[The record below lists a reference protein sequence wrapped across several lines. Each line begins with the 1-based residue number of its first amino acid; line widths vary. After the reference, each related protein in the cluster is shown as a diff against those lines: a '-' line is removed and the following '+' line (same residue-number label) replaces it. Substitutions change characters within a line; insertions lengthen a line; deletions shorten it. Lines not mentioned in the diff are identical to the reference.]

1 MKKLLSII
9 VLVLFMGCGLA
20 FAKDPQYEVTLKI
33 VYNSIP
39 VHEIANLM
47 RDQLR
52 EHKDACKVE
61 VQIKSVDTMLMTTT
75 TSETTMSIHDVVEL
89 NEDTFTGWRVIT
101 ND

>member
-1 MKKLLSII
+1 MKKLLSVIT
-9 VLVLFMGCGLA
+9 LVLFMGCGLA

-52 EHKDACKVE
+52 EHQDACKVE
-61 VQIKSVDTMLMTTT
+61 VQIKNVDIVQITSVSSRLTIQDIVDLNADTTATW
-75 TSETTMSIHDVVEL
+75 E
-89 NEDTFTGWRVIT
+89 VIT